1 MHVNN
6 FAIRN
11 NKNSW
16 ALGSKSSSKT
26 DRHHW
31 AQQLI
36 DQCSYNLINI
46 PNEICWR
53 DHKLVL
59 RWLMAVRCFTI
70 TYIIS
75 AFVLISGNLF
85 TAQAKPPCRILHC

>member
-26 DRHHW
+26 DMHHW
-31 AQQLI
+31 VQQLI
-36 DQCSYNLINI
+36 DQCSYNLRMKFVG
-46 PNEICWR
+46 EITNWCS
-53 DHKLVL
+53 D
-59 RWLMAVRCFTI
+59 
-70 TYIIS
+70 
-75 AFVLISGNLF
+75 G
-85 TAQAKPPCRILHC
+85 